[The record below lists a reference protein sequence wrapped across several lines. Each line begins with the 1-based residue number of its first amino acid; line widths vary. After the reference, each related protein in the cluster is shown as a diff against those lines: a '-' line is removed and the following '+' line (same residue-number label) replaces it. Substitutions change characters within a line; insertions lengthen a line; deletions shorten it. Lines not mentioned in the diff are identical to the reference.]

1 MTTHTIHVAGISLWA
16 PQLPGWDA
24 AAPVL
29 RGEAPVPEVRA
40 ARPSPTLLA
49 ATERRRA
56 PDTVAVALEVAA
68 RACESAG
75 VEPREVASVFATT
88 HGDLAIND
96 YMSETLARTPALV
109 SPIRFHNSVLNAAAG
124 YWSIGTGSMQPYTAL
139 TAWED
144 TFGEGLLEALIEAEA
159 GGRPTLL
166 VAYDIEARGPLS
178 TVVTSHGVLGVGV
191 VLASEAGPN
200 TLARLRWRTARGTE
214 RTAPLARNFAAVGHN
229 AMAACLPFCEA
240 LAAREPRSVR
250 AGLSPSLLLEMEFE
264 FPESP
269 REP

>member
-1 MTTHTIHVAGISLWA
+1 MTTHTVHVAGISLWA
-16 PQLPGWDA
+16 PRLPGWA
-24 AAPVL
+24 VAAPVL
-29 RGEAPVPEVRA
+29 RGEAALPEAQA
-40 ARPSPTLLA
+40 ARPAPTLLA
-49 ATERRRA
+49 PTERRRA
-56 PDTVAVALEVAA
+56 PDTVAIALEVAA

-96 YMSETLARTPALV
+96 YMSETLARTPTQV

-144 TFGEGLLEALIEAEA
+144 TFGEGLLEALAQAES

-191 VLASEAGPN
+191 VLSPVAGPR
-200 TLARLRWRTARGTE
+200 TQARVRWRTVRGTE
-214 RTAPLARNFAAVGHN
+214 RTAPLARNLEAVADN
-229 AMAACLPFCEA
+229 AMAGCMPFCEA
-240 LAAREPRSVR
+240 VAMGKPRMIRV
-250 AGLSPSLLLEMEFE
+250 GLSPNLLLELEFH
-264 FPESP
+264 FPSSP
-269 REP
+269 

>member
-1 MTTHTIHVAGISLWA
+1 MTPNTVHVTGISLWA
-16 PQLPGWDA
+16 PRLPGWQV

-29 RGEAPVPEVRA
+29 RGEAAVPEPQA
-40 ARPSPTLLA
+40 TRPAPTLLA

-56 PDTVAVALEVAA
+56 PDTVAIALEVAA

-124 YWSIGTGSMQPYTAL
+124 YWSIGTGSMQSSTAL

-144 TFGEGLLEALIEAEA
+144 TFGEGLLEAMTQAEA
-159 GGRPTLL
+159 SGRPTLL
-166 VAYDIEARGPLS
+166 VAYDIEARGPLA

-191 VLASEAGPN
+191 VLTPVPGPG
-200 TLARLRWRTARGTE
+200 TLARVRWRTARGTE
-214 RTAPLARNFAAVGHN
+214 RTAPLARNLAAVADN

-240 LAAREPRSVR
+240 VALRQPRTIRV
-250 AGLSPSLLLEMEFE
+250 GLSPSLLLEMEFD

-269 REP
+269 